1 MGAIHGGGAERV
13 AALLCNHW
21 AASGFEVI
29 LMPTFSG
36 RGTCVYK
43 LNHQVSIEFLA
54 DRTKLGN
61 NPFLGK
67 VRRLLALRKAISEY
81 KPDVI
86 VSFLSDVN
94 IATLLATYFLK
105 FPVVVSERIYPPSLP
120 CGFFMD
126 MLRRITYPRAK
137 AVVMQTGKGF
147 EWLLKNC
154 SGSKGCVIPNPLVFP
169 LPSTE
174 PQKDPLSIIKNDCK
188 LMITVGRLEK
198 QKGFDILID
207 AYSRLAE
214 DFPDWDLVILGE
226 GSERERLEEQI
237 GRKGM
242 SSRISLP
249 GRVGNLGDWYSLA
262 DFFVMSS
269 LFEGF
274 PNVLVE
280 AMAYGL
286 PAVSFDCDT
295 GPEDIIENEVNGF
308 LVSLE
313 EGEEGLFRAM
323 VKMIR
328 EEKKRKRMAE
338 SSQLVRRRFSIDRI
352 ANKWKQ
358 ILGLEDEKK

>member
-1 MGAIHGGGAERV
+1 MHGGGAERV

-21 AASGFEVI
+21 AASGFKVI

-36 RGTCVYK
+36 RGTCAYK
-43 LNHQVSIEFLA
+43 LSHGVRIEFLA
-54 DRTKLGN
+54 DRVKLGE

-67 VRRLLALRKAISEY
+67 IRRLLALRQAILEY

-94 IATLLATYFLK
+94 IATLIATYFLK

-120 CGFFMD
+120 CGVFMN
-126 MLRRITYPRAK
+126 MLRRITYPRAQ

-147 EWLLKNC
+147 EWLLKKC
-154 SGSKGCVIPNPLVFP
+154 PGSKGCVIPNPIVFP

-174 PQKDPLSIIKNDCK
+174 PHKDPLSVIKNDRK
-188 LMITVGRLEK
+188 LIIAVGRLEK

-207 AYSRLAE
+207 AYARLAE
-214 DFPDWDLVILGE
+214 DFPDWDLVVLGE
-226 GSERERLEEQI
+226 GSERDHLEEQI
-237 GRKGM
+237 GRKGV

-249 GRVGNLGDWYSLA
+249 GRVGNLGVWYARA

-269 LFEGF
+269 RFEGF

-313 EGEEGLFRAM
+313 DGAQGLSRAM

-328 EEKKRKRMAE
+328 EEKKRMLMSE
-338 SSQLVRRRFSIDRI
+338 SSQLVRRRFSMDRI
-352 ANKWKQ
+352 VVEWNQ
-358 ILGLEDEKK
+358 VLGLEDEKK

>member
-1 MGAIHGGGAERV
+1 MHGGGAERV

-43 LNHQVSIEFLA
+43 LNHGVSIEFLA
-54 DRTKLGN
+54 DRAKLGK

-67 VRRLLALRKAISEY
+67 IRRLLALRKAISEY
-81 KPDVI
+81 KPDII
-86 VSFLSDVN
+86 VSFLTDVN
-94 IATLLATYFLK
+94 VATLLASVFLK
-105 FPVVVSERIYPPSLP
+105 VPVVVSERIFPPSLP
-120 CGFFMD
+120 CGAFMN

-154 SGSKGCVIPNPLVFP
+154 PGSKGCVIPNPIVFP
-169 LPSTE
+169 LPSTQ
-174 PQKDPLSIIKNDCK
+174 PQKDPLSIIKNGRK

-207 AYSRLAE
+207 AYARLAE
-214 DFPDWDLVILGE
+214 DFPDWDLVVLGE
-226 GSERERLEEQI
+226 GSERDRLEEQI
-237 GRKGM
+237 GQKGVT
-242 SSRISLP
+242 SRISLP
-249 GRVGNLGDWYSLA
+249 GRVGNIADWYARA

-269 LFEGF
+269 RFEGF

-295 GPEDIIENEVNGF
+295 GPEDIIENEVNGI
-308 LVSLE
+308 LVCPQ
-313 EGEEGLFRAM
+313 EGDEGLSLAM
-323 VKMIR
+323 VEMIR
-328 EEKKRKRMAE
+328 DERKRKRMAK
-338 SSQLVRRRFSIDRI
+338 SSQSVRRRFSMDRI
-352 ANKWKQ
+352 AVEWNQ
-358 ILGLEDEKK
+358 VLGLEDAKK

>member
-1 MGAIHGGGAERV
+1 MHGGGAERV
-13 AALLCNHW
+13 AAMLCNHW
-21 AASGFEVI
+21 AASGSEVI

-43 LNHQVSIEFLA
+43 LNHGVRIEFLA
-54 DRTKLGN
+54 DRAKLEK

-67 VRRLLALRKAISEY
+67 IRRLLALRKAISEY

-120 CGFFMD
+120 CGAFMN

-154 SGSKGCVIPNPLVFP
+154 PGSKGCVIPNPIVFP

-174 PQKDPLSIIKNDCK
+174 PQKDPLSIIKNGRK

-207 AYSRLAE
+207 AYARLAE
-214 DFPDWDLVILGE
+214 DFPDWDLVVLGE
-226 GSERERLEEQI
+226 GSERDRLEEQI
-237 GRKGM
+237 GRKGV

-249 GRVGNLGDWYSLA
+249 GRVGNLGDWYARA

-269 LFEGF
+269 RFEGF
-274 PNVLVE
+274 PNVLIE

-308 LVSLE
+308 LVSPR
-313 EGEEGLFRAM
+313 EGDQGLSLAM

-328 EEKKRKRMAE
+328 DKKKRILMSK
-338 SSQLVRRRFSIDRI
+338 SSQLVRQRFSINRI
-352 ANKWKQ
+352 AKEWNQ
-358 ILGLEDEKK
+358 VLGLEDTKK

>member
-1 MGAIHGGGAERV
+1 MRGGGAERV

-21 AASGFEVI
+21 ADSGFEVI

-43 LNHQVSIEFLA
+43 LNHGVRIEFLA
-54 DRTKLGN
+54 DRVKLGK

-67 VRRLLALRKAISEY
+67 IRRLLALRQAILEY

-94 IATLLATYFLK
+94 IATLIATYFLK

-120 CGFFMD
+120 CGVFMN

-147 EWLLKNC
+147 DWLSENC
-154 SGSKGCVIPNPLVFP
+154 PGSNGCVIANPIVFP

-174 PQKDPLSIIKNDCK
+174 PHKDPLSVIKNDRK
-188 LMITVGRLEK
+188 LIIAVGRLEK

-207 AYSRLAE
+207 AYARLAE
-214 DFPDWDLVILGE
+214 DFPDWDMVVLGE
-226 GSERERLEEQI
+226 GSEREQLEEQI
-237 GRKGM
+237 KRKGL
-242 SSRISLP
+242 SSRFCLP
-249 GRVGNLGDWYSLA
+249 GRVGNTGDWYARA

-269 LFEGF
+269 RFEGF

-295 GPEDIIENEVNGF
+295 GPEDIIVNEVNGI
-308 LVSLE
+308 LVSPD
-313 EGEEGLFRAM
+313 EGEKGLSSSM
-323 VKMIR
+323 IEMIR
-328 EEKKRKRMAE
+328 DDMKRKRMAE
-338 SSQLVRRRFSIDRI
+338 SSKLVRRHFSITQI
-352 ANKWKQ
+352 AKHWNN
-358 ILGLEDEKK
+358 ILELE